1 MRCVLLIWE
10 FMVRALCDVQ
20 VKSEKCVVDMGV
32 HGESIV

>member
-1 MRCVLLIWE
+1 MRSVLLIWE

-20 VKSEKCVVDMGV
+20 VKSEMCAVDMGV